1 MTSEIKALTLVELNR
16 RISALIASD
25 TALREQW
32 VVAETSDLR
41 RSGGHCYMELIE
53 KDAAGLPVARLR
65 AVIWASQFLRL
76 NAKFKDVTGS
86 DLHTD
91 LRIMVR
97 VTVSFHPAYGLSAVI
112 SDINPEYT
120 CGELERRRREIL
132 ARLDAEGVSDMNR
145 TLAVAETCLRVAVVS
160 ARGAAGYG
168 DFINQL
174 FSNRSSIAFKV
185 TLFEAVMQG
194 ESAPP
199 SVISALDEIAAKSD
213 DYDCVAILRGGGA
226 TGDMAAFDNYDL
238 ALNVCCF
245 PLPVIIGIGHDRDR
259 CVLDYIAAV
268 SVKTPTA
275 AAEWLVKRGEE
286 SLDRVRRLAADIY
299 RLAGERLGGAMRQI
313 AYYEGQLPAL
323 AESVVSRAMTAVNER
338 YATRIVD
345 SVNKII
351 TRHTDRLDALGQIV
365 GALAPEA
372 TLRRGFSITRVGGR
386 ALTDAATLADGDEIE
401 TILAHGKFKSKICR

>member
-1 MTSEIKALTLVELNR
+1 MTPEIKALTLVELNR
-16 RISALIASD
+16 RITALIASD

-53 KDAAGLPVARLR
+53 KDTAGLPVARLR

-145 TLAVAETCLRVAVVS
+145 TLAVAEPCLRVAVVS

-174 FSNRSSIAFKV
+174 FANRSSIAFKV

-199 SVISALDEIAAKSD
+199 SVISALEEIAAKSD

-286 SLDRVRRLAADIY
+286 SLDRVRRLGADIY
-299 RLAGERLGGAMRQI
+299 RLAGERLSGAMRQI

-386 ALTDAATLADGDEIE
+386 ALNDADTLADGDEIE
-401 TILAHGKFKSKICR
+401 TILAHGKFKSRVYR

>member
-1 MTSEIKALTLVELNR
+1 MTPEIKAMSLVELNR

-145 TLAVAETCLRVAVVS
+145 TLAVAEPCLRVAVVS

-174 FSNRSSIAFKV
+174 FANRSSIAFKV

-199 SVISALDEIAAKSD
+199 SVISALEEIAAKSD

-299 RLAGERLGGAMRQI
+299 RLAGDRLGGAMRQI

-386 ALTDAATLADGDEIE
+386 ALTDADTLADGDEVE
-401 TILAHGKFKSKICR
+401 TILAHGKFKSKVYK

>member
-1 MTSEIKALTLVELNR
+1 
-16 RISALIASD
+16 
-25 TALREQW
+25 
-32 VVAETSDLR
+32 
-41 RSGGHCYMELIE
+41 
-53 KDAAGLPVARLR
+53 
-65 AVIWASQFLRL
+65 
-76 NAKFKDVTGS
+76 
-86 DLHTD
+86 
-91 LRIMVR
+91 
-97 VTVSFHPAYGLSAVI
+97 
-112 SDINPEYT
+112 
-120 CGELERRRREIL
+120 
-132 ARLDAEGVSDMNR
+132 
-145 TLAVAETCLRVAVVS
+145 
-160 ARGAAGYG
+160 
-168 DFINQL
+168 
-174 FSNRSSIAFKV
+174 
-185 TLFEAVMQG
+185 MQG

-199 SVISALDEIAAKSD
+199 SVISALEEIAAKSD

-286 SLDRVRRLAADIY
+286 SLNRVRRLGADIY
-299 RLAGERLGGAMRQI
+299 RLAGERLSGAMRQI

-386 ALTDAATLADGDEIE
+386 ALTDAATLADGDEVE
-401 TILAHGKFKSKICR
+401 TILAHGKFKSKVYK

>member
-1 MTSEIKALTLVELNR
+1 MTPEIKALTLVELNR

-145 TLAVAETCLRVAVVS
+145 TLAVAEPCLRVAVVS

-174 FSNRSSIAFKV
+174 FSSRSSIAFKV

-199 SVISALDEIAAKSD
+199 SVISALEEIAAKSD

-299 RLAGERLGGAMRQI
+299 RLAGDRLSGAMRQI
-313 AYYEGQLPAL
+313 AYCEGQLPAL

-351 TRHTDRLDALGQIV
+351 TRHSDRLDALGQIV

-386 ALTDAATLADGDEIE
+386 ALTDAATLADGDEVE
-401 TILAHGKFKSKICR
+401 TILAHGKFKSKVYR

>member
-1 MTSEIKALTLVELNR
+1 MTPEIKALTLVELNR
-16 RISALIASD
+16 RITALIASD

-145 TLAVAETCLRVAVVS
+145 TLAVAEPCLRVAVVS

-199 SVISALDEIAAKSD
+199 SVISALEEIAAKSD

-286 SLDRVRRLAADIY
+286 SLNRVRRLGADIY

-386 ALTDAATLADGDEIE
+386 ALTDADTLADGDEVE
-401 TILAHGKFKSKICR
+401 TILAHGKFKSKVYK